1 MRQFPRGLIVVCA
14 SALLI
19 LGFTAGMFLGRQQG
33 LRAAV
38 PEGEGRVLNQG
49 DVPAYLEDDV
59 DFRQFWD
66 VWNLVKESFYRQP
79 VSDKALYYGA
89 IKGMVS
95 AADDRYTVYF
105 DPEEAAQFTSDL
117 EGNFD
122 GIGAEIGVKDDQLTV
137 VAPLPD
143 SPAEKAGLMAGDRI
157 LFIDDTDT
165 TGMAVEEAVSLI
177 RGPKGTQV
185 TLTITHD
192 GVQDATDVT
201 ITRDTI
207 TVNSVEWKMEG
218 DIAYISIYT
227 FNHDTS
233 GLFNQ
238 AVNDA
243 LAANAKGII
252 LDLRGDPGGLLT
264 SAIDVASAWVGYDTV
279 VIEKSQGEATPYPGV
294 SAPRLGG
301 IPTVVLVDG
310 GSASGSEIVAGA
322 LQDYGYATIVGAQTF
337 GKGSVQDYQDLADGS
352 AVKIT
357 VAEWNT
363 PKGRTIHE
371 VGITPDAA
379 IDYTIDDFHA
389 GRDPQKDKAVEIL
402 RAAQTAQ

>member
-1 MRQFPRGLIVVCA
+1 
-14 SALLI
+14 
-19 LGFTAGMFLGRQQG
+19 
-33 LRAAV
+33 
-38 PEGEGRVLNQG
+38 
-49 DVPAYLEDDV
+49 
-59 DFRQFWD
+59 
-66 VWNLVKESFYRQP
+66 
-79 VSDKALYYGA
+79 
-89 IKGMVS
+89 
-95 AADDRYTVYF
+95 
-105 DPEEAAQFTSDL
+105 
-117 EGNFD
+117 
-122 GIGAEIGVKDDQLTV
+122 
-137 VAPLPD
+137 
-143 SPAEKAGLMAGDRI
+143 MAGDRI